1 MKIPGGKTR
10 STLKL
15 SASQREVR
23 KAKHLD
29 STITRSELES
39 QGCVVRR
46 LASAHSHR
54 GRGGHPLAGAQ

>member
-1 MKIPGGKTR
+1 MTDASPPG
-10 STLKL
+10 LL
-15 SASQREVR
+15 SAMDREAR
-23 KAKHLD
+23 KAKPED
-29 STITRSELES
+29 FTITRPELES

>member
-15 SASQREVR
+15 SAIDREAR
-23 KAKHLD
+23 KAKQED
-29 STITRSELES
+29 STITRFELES
-39 QGCVVRR
+39 QGCVMRR

-54 GRGGHPLAGAQ
+54 GRGGHPLAGAR